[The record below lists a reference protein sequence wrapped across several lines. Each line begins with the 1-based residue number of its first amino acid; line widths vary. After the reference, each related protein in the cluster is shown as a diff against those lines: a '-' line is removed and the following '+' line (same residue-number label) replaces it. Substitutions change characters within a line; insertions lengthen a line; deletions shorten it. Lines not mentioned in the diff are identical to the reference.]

1 MDYGKLYAQRLRA
14 LCGARG
20 LSINQLAAMSGVP
33 QSTLDNIV
41 RGLTHNPRART
52 LHRVANALGMTL
64 AELLDFPELNDFS
77 FEDDTP

>member
-1 MDYGKLYAQRLRA
+1 MEYGKLYAQRLRA

-20 LSINQLAAMSGVP
+20 LSINQLAVMSGVP

-41 RGLTHNPRART
+41 RGQTHNPRART

-77 FEDDTP
+77 FEDEP